1 MRAHHLLLS
10 LACVSAAAP
19 ALAQADR
26 APDPA
31 RQKAITADLNTCAK
45 PVWPQESLRREETGR
60 VTLGFLIGLDGTVLE
75 SKVLES
81 SGHPLLDLAARDGLE
96 KCRFTPP
103 PQVGRTQPQWTKM
116 QYVWTLAPTDPEK
129 RAAERANILAAAGQG
144 DAEAQFKAAAIY
156 MSGPEA
162 NTELAISLLR
172 KSAEQGH
179 IGAAEALGAWLLSG
193 RVADGDPAE
202 AEPLLRKAAEGG
214 TPRAQHAYSY
224 LLWRNGDR
232 EAAIVWLR
240 KSASQGYAL
249 AQAELGARLLAD
261 DATLAEAVALLQAAA
276 DQQARHGQFMLG
288 TCYEMGRGVTQDR
301 TKARALYERAAAG
314 GSPGAQAALDRMKA
328 AGG

>member
-1 MRAHHLLLS
+1 MRAQLVLS
-10 LACVSAAAP
+10 LACVSSASAP

-45 PVWPQESLRREETGR
+45 PVWPQESLRREETGK
-60 VTLGFLIGLDGTVLE
+60 VTLGFLIGLDGMVLE
-75 SKVLES
+75 SSVLES

-103 PQVGRTQPQWTKM
+103 PQIGRTQPQWTKM

-129 RAAERANILAAAGQG
+129 RAAERANILAAAEQG
-144 DAEAQFKAAAIY
+144 DAEAQYKAAAIY
-156 MSGPEA
+156 LSGPEK
-162 NTELAISLLR
+162 NTELAIPLLR

-179 IGAAEALGAWLLSG
+179 VGAAEALAAWLLSG

-202 AEPLLRKAAEGG
+202 AESLLRKAAEAG
-214 TPRAQHAYSY
+214 TARSQHALAS
-224 LLWRNGDR
+224 LLSRNGDGD
-232 EAAIVWLR
+232 AAMTWLR
-240 KSASQGYAL
+240 KSANQGYGP

-261 DATLAEAVALLQAAA
+261 DATVAEAVTLLQASAA
-276 DQQARHGQFMLG
+276 QQARHGQFMLG
-288 TCYEMGRGVTQDR
+288 VCYETGRGVTQDR